1 MAEEGVSMTRAEARA
16 YFQEKGLTY
25 ADISRTDLSY
35 LCALLDLHFVKERK
49 KRVRAGDYPYWVRTN
64 QARHYRGEWTETGA
78 MVCAFL
84 TGKGEYFT
92 AREVVSFNRDG
103 FIGFCGDAGDANA
116 EPVLAAFVEWC
127 DAMAE
132 YKAMK
137 KEDDYGG

>member
-1 MAEEGVSMTRAEARA
+1 MTRAEARA
-16 YFQEKGLTY
+16 YFWDKGLTY

-35 LCALLDLHFVKERK
+35 LCALLDLHFVKDRKERAL
-49 KRVRAGDYPYWVRTN
+49 AGDFPYWLRTN
-64 QARHYRGEWTETGA
+64 PGKDYKGTWTESGA

-103 FIGFCGDAGDANA
+103 FIGFCGDAGERNA
-116 EPVLAAFVEWC
+116 KPVLAAFVEWC
-127 DAMAE
+127 DVMAE

-137 KEDDYGG
+137 KEDDHET

>member
-1 MAEEGVSMTRAEARA
+1 MTRDEARA
-16 YFQEKGLTY
+16 YFKEKGLTY
-25 ADISRTDLSY
+25 GDISRTDLSY
-35 LCALLDLHFVKERK
+35 LCALLDLHFAKERK
-49 KRVRAGDYPYWVRTN
+49 EREKSGYYTFWVRTN
-64 QARHYRGEWTETGA
+64 PAKDYKGTWTESGA

-103 FIGFCGDAGDANA
+103 FIGFCGDASDRNA
-116 EPVLAAFVEWC
+116 QPVLAAFVEWC

-137 KEDDYGG
+137 KEDKYD

>member
-1 MAEEGVSMTRAEARA
+1 MTRDEARA
-16 YFQEKGLTY
+16 YFKEKGLTY

-49 KRVRAGDYPYWVRTN
+49 RVEKSGEYVYWARTN
-64 QARHYRGEWTETGA
+64 PGRDYKGKWTETGA

-84 TGKGEYFT
+84 TGKGAYFT

-103 FIGFCGDAGDANA
+103 FIGFCGDASDRNA
-116 EPVLAAFVEWC
+116 QPVLAAFVEWC

-132 YKAMK
+132 YKALK
-137 KEDDYGG
+137 KEDDHD